1 MNAPFR
7 TFRLQPP
14 PAPPSSGDAPYSGRA
29 WPPIRFI
36 SLSAVLRTSLIA
48 SSLVSRIRP
57 NRVRVAGSVEPV
69 GSTDCPFTSSCSPRG
84 VTTTQLL
91 SVTDGKLRQGGTS
104 TLRCALT
111 PKRTSRGQ
119 RPRTPSTRRKL
130 ALRGQASRMSCLHGA
145 RTATSAAPNQ
155 TGLREPRAWPSAPR
169 KYGDAG
175 HRRPRELETHT
186 TSRAV
191 RLRA

>member
-14 PAPPSSGDAPYSGRA
+14 HAPPSSGDAPYSGRA
-29 WPPIRFI
+29 WPPTRLV
-36 SLSAVLRTSLIA
+36 SLSAVLRTSHSA

-69 GSTDCPFTSSCSPRG
+69 RSTDCPFTSSCSPRC
-84 VTTTQLL
+84 VATTQLL

-111 PKRTSRGQ
+111 PKRTSRGH
-119 RPRTPSTRRKL
+119 RPRNLPPSDLGALKGQPKIVKGPAPQRMGTPLPGGEFPVGTRSVGV
-130 ALRGQASRMSCLHGA
+130 AHGEDG
-145 RTATSAAPNQ
+145 S
-155 TGLREPRAWPSAPR
+155 GLRPA
-169 KYGDAG
+169 
-175 HRRPRELETHT
+175 
-186 TSRAV
+186 
-191 RLRA
+191 